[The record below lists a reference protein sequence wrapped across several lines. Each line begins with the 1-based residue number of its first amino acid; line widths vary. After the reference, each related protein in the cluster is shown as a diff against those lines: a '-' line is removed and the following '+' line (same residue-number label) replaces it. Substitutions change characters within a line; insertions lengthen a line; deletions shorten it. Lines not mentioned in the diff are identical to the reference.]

1 MMYLWGDE
9 WRHSR
14 ARFKP
19 KKMLLFPRPTSQ
31 VESVQS
37 TFTTVWVLVGPAGG
51 TAIKLPYM
59 APFPVANFALP

>member
-19 KKMLLFPRPTSQ
+19 KKTLLFPGPTSQ
-31 VESVQS
+31 LKVNSQL
-37 TFTTVWVLVGPAGG
+37 FTTVWVLVGPVGG

-59 APFPVANFALP
+59 ATFPVASVALP